1 MRREDWYHSL
11 YLAVHPSYYCA
22 KSLPKE
28 LKIVAAEKART
39 WADNNEGD
47 GTSLSRLVRDAV
59 NFASDRDQWNEVRE
73 NFLMHTGSID
83 RIREESFWKIF
94 PELNKLQDLME

>member
-1 MRREDWYHSL
+1 M

-28 LKIVAAEKART
+28 LKGPAAESALR
-39 WADNNEGD
+39 WADNNDGD

-59 NFASDRDQWNEVRE
+59 NFAGDRDQWSEVRE
-73 NFLMHTGSID
+73 SFLMHTGSID
-83 RIREESFWKIF
+83 RIREENFWEVF
-94 PELNKLQDLME
+94 PELNKLQDLLE